1 MSIDRA
7 KLLDDLLNGR
17 CSGSQTGLNSLPW
30 DWEGAPLAKLT
41 PDHIIGQLNNFM
53 TGSISAT
60 HVEDWANAI
69 EGREDIEYDPDTE
82 IGHVLHVL
90 ANPEINDSLTHQV
103 AVQLVARLSGNTT

>member
-17 CSGSQTGLNSLPW
+17 CSESQSDLNNLPW
-30 DWEGAPLAKLT
+30 DWDGAPLAELT

-53 TGSISAT
+53 TGTISAAQ
-60 HVEDWANAI
+60 VGDWANSI
-69 EGREDIEYDPDTE
+69 EGREDIKYDPDTE
-82 IGHVLHVL
+82 IGRVLHLL

-103 AVQLVARLSGNTT
+103 TVQLVARLSGNAT